1 MLWYVSKI
9 VNVVFCYLLVTQ
21 VVEPSHGSS
30 AFSFL
35 RSSVVNEERMRPVGG
50 FLSWVWCFEFPSRGI
65 WLVEACA
72 TASFF
77 SKGSLSEQV
86 DEENSN
92 QSQILMAVETWWSRV

>member
-9 VNVVFCYLLVTQ
+9 VNVVFCNLLVTQ

-50 FLSWVWCFEFPSRGI
+50 FLSWVWCFEFPS
-65 WLVEACA
+65 V
-72 TASFF
+72 AS
-77 SKGSLSEQV
+77 GSLKPVPLRHFSPKVLYQNKWMKKTLTKV
-86 DEENSN
+86 KY
-92 QSQILMAVETWWSRV
+92 